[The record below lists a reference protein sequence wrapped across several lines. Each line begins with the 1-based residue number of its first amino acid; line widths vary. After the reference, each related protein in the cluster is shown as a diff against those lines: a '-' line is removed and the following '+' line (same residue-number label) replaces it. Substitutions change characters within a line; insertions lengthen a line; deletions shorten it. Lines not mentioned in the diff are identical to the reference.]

1 MVPVMTNDKQS
12 GQGGPIP
19 AVLVTGASRGL
30 GRGIALELAAS
41 GFSVGIHCA
50 GNRAAAEKT
59 AADCAAAA
67 RRDGQ
72 IFPVLQA
79 DLGDAVARAGLFAAA
94 LAALGR
100 VDAVVSNAGIAPPE
114 RKDITEATEA
124 SFDRVIEVNLKGP
137 YFLAQ
142 QAANHWLAHPGA
154 CVLHGGY
161 KLVFVSSISADAAS
175 LNRGE
180 YCISKAGLAMA
191 ARLWAV
197 RLAGVGQVVE
207 LRPGIMETDMT
218 AGVKEK
224 YDAVI
229 AGGATVPM
237 KRWGQPDDV
246 GRAVRSFVSGDWPF
260 TTGDVIYLDGG
271 FHLPKL

>member
-1 MVPVMTNDKQS
+1 MKSKNHAT
-12 GQGGPIP
+12 GAGTIP

-30 GRGIALELAAS
+30 GRGIARELASA
-41 GFSVGIHCA
+41 GFSVGIHYA
-50 GNRAAAEKT
+50 GNVPAAERT
-59 AADCAAAA
+59 AAECRELAQSSEQ
-67 RRDGQ
+67 R
-72 IFPVLQA
+72 FPLLQA
-79 DLGDAVARAGLFAAA
+79 DMGDAASRAGLFASA
-94 LAALGR
+94 LDSLGR

-114 RKDITEATEA
+114 RKDISEATEA
-124 SFDRVIEVNLKGP
+124 SYDRVMEVNLKGP

-142 QAANHWLAHPGA
+142 QAAKHWLAHPHDCSLA
-154 CVLHGGY
+154 GGY
-161 KLVFVSSISADAAS
+161 KFVFVSSISADTAS

-191 ARLWAV
+191 ARLWAL
-197 RLAGVGQVVE
+197 RLADVGQVVE

-218 AGVKEK
+218 SGVKEK
-224 YDAVI
+224 YDAII
-229 AGGATVPM
+229 AGGQTVPM
-237 KRWGQPDDV
+237 KRWGQPEDV

>member
-1 MVPVMTNDKQS
+1 MKSENVSTQAGNL
-12 GQGGPIP
+12 P

-30 GRGIALELAAS
+30 GRGIALELAAA
-41 GFSVGIHCA
+41 GFSVGVHCA
-50 GNRAAAEKT
+50 GNRAAAERT
-59 AADCAAAA
+59 AANCAEQAL
-67 RRDGQ
+67 RPEQ
-72 IFPVLQA
+72 VFPVLQA
-79 DLGDAVARAGLFAAA
+79 DMGDAAARAKLFPEA

-114 RKDITEATEA
+114 RRDITEATEA
-124 SFDRVIEVNLKGP
+124 SYDRVMEVNLKGP

-142 QAANHWLAHPGA
+142 EAARHWLAHPEA
-154 CVLHGGY
+154 CPLAGGY
-161 KLVFVSSISADAAS
+161 KFVFVSSISADTAS

-191 ARLWAV
+191 ARLWAL
-197 RLAGVGQVVE
+197 RLAGIGQVIE

-218 AGVKEK
+218 SGVKEK
-224 YDAVI
+224 YDAII
-229 AGGATVPM
+229 AAGQTVPM

-260 TTGDVIYLDGG
+260 TTGDVVYLDGG

>member
-1 MVPVMTNDKQS
+1 MNQTNAIIDA
-12 GQGGPIP
+12 GVVP

-30 GRGIALELAAS
+30 GRGIALELAAA
-41 GFSVGIHCA
+41 GFSVAIHCA
-50 GNRAAAEKT
+50 GNRVAAEAT
-59 AADCAAAA
+59 AADCAAKAT
-67 RRDGQ
+67 RVGQ
-72 IFPVLQA
+72 VFPVLQA
-79 DLGDAVARAGLFAAA
+79 DMGDPLARAGLFAAA
-94 LAALGR
+94 LAGLGR

-114 RKDITEATEA
+114 RKDISEA
-124 SFDRVIEVNLKGP
+124 SEASYDRVMEVNLKGP

-142 QAANHWLAHPGA
+142 QAAQHWLAHPDG
-154 CVLHGGY
+154 CPLPGGY
-161 KLVFVSSISADAAS
+161 KFVFVSSISAEAAS

-191 ARLWAV
+191 ARLWAL
-197 RLAGVGQVVE
+197 RLADVGQVIE

-218 AGVKEK
+218 SGVKEK
-224 YDAVI
+224 YDAII

-237 KRWGQPDDV
+237 KRWGQPEDV

-260 TTGDVIYLDGG
+260 TTGDVVYIDGG